1 MKGFEWPV
9 THPTWC
15 TESLS
20 TTSTPLCLM
29 GKLAATA
36 DAATTEEEMETGLTA
51 RRARESTA
59 SAAYIYIDLFYCN
72 SKRWTDFSEKTLFFI
87 YAL

>member
-1 MKGFEWPV
+1 MKLREVQMKGFEWPV

-51 RRARESTA
+51 R
-59 SAAYIYIDLFYCN
+59 
-72 SKRWTDFSEKTLFFI
+72 
-87 YAL
+87 